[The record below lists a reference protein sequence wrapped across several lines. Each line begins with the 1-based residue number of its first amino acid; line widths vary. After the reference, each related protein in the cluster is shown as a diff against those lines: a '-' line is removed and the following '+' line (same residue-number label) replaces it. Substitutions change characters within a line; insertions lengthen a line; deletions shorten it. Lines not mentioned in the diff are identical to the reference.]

1 MKFKQT
7 ALAVMLA
14 AASMST
20 ANADAA
26 ADLSARLEAMQKEIE
41 QLKQQL
47 AAESATRKAQLKSVE
62 DTVHIAKAE
71 DNKNH
76 FGGYGELH
84 YNNLE
89 NQKPGG
95 ADKDEMDLHRFV
107 LFFGHDFND
116 RLRFRS
122 ELEVEHAFIADK
134 TSGSGT
140 PGEVE
145 VEQAYVEYDVSNM
158 LSVRGGLFLVPV
170 GFLNEN
176 HEPPVFYGVE
186 RNPVESNIIP
196 STWWEGG
203 AGLTARLGDGLT
215 LDAAY
220 TSGLKTGASS
230 NYAVRSGRQKGA
242 KAAAQN
248 GALTARLKWN
258 LMPGL
263 DLAGAVQRQ
272 GDITQGA
279 DPAAGGAWLYEAHG
293 AWNRGPFTLK
303 ALYARWSL
311 DGSGPASVGADRQ
324 DGWYVEPSYKLNKD
338 WGLFARYNRWD
349 NQAGDSADSQYDQI
363 DVGVNY
369 WPHPD
374 VVVKLDYQNQS
385 APAGKDEFDGFN
397 LGVGY
402 QF

>member
-1 MKFKQT
+1 MKLKRT

-14 AASMST
+14 AASMTT
-20 ANADAA
+20 AKADAT
-26 ADLSARLEAMQKEIE
+26 ADLAARLEAMQKEIE

-47 AAESATRKAQLKSVE
+47 AAESATRKAQVKSVE
-62 DTVHIAKAE
+62 DTVHTAKAE
-71 DNKNH
+71 DGKSH

-107 LFFGHDFND
+107 LFFGHDFSD

-220 TSGLKTGASS
+220 TSGLKTGASG
-230 NYAVRSGRQKGA
+230 NYSVRGGRQKGA
-242 KAAAQN
+242 KAAAQD

-258 LMPGL
+258 AMPGL
-263 DLAGAVQRQ
+263 DLAATVQHQ

-279 DPAAGGAWLYEAHG
+279 DPAAGGAWLYEAQG
-293 AWNRGPFTLK
+293 AWNSGPFTLK

-311 DGSGPASVGADRQ
+311 EGSGPAGVGADRQ
-324 DGWYVEPSYKLNKD
+324 EGWYVEPSYKLNKD

-349 NQAGDSADSQYDQI
+349 NQAGDSADSRYDQI
-363 DVGVNY
+363 DLGVNY